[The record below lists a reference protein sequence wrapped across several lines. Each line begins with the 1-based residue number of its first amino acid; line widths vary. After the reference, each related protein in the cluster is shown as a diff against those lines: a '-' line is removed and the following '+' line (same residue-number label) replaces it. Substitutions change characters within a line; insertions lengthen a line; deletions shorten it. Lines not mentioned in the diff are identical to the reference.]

1 MEYFLKSIWPLI
13 KKIGIDY
20 FALLGICWTVK
31 EVTLYLLEQY
41 ENTIKCIFSISIIL
55 GFVIV
60 LFKDKPKKEYSFCI
74 KNKDIKIK
82 IIVGDII
89 NQKAAIVV
97 PTNTTFDT
105 IMENDFI
112 SIKSVQ
118 GQIQYKY
125 FKNNFHTLDTLIE
138 QELKDKKF
146 VELKDRI
153 HSKNKQYEIGT
164 TVEINQN
171 GKRFYFLAN
180 SNINKKGQTIS
191 PSIINITEALSRLW
205 QYISEYGH
213 VESIAIPIIG
223 TGRMGIVNSREEIIR
238 QIVYS
243 FVINNNTKKIANELL
258 ICIRKEDIRKYNLDI
273 KEISEYINYVCK
285 YQYEKIDNIS
295 SGIGLE

>member
-1 MEYFLKSIWPLI
+1 MEYFFKSIWPLI
-13 KKIGIDY
+13 KKIGTDY
-20 FALLGICWTVK
+20 FAFIGICWTIK
-31 EVTLYLLEQY
+31 EVTVYLLSQY
-41 ENTIKCIFSISIIL
+41 ENTIKYVFSVFILL
-55 GFVIV
+55 GFFIV
-60 LFKDKPKKEYSFCI
+60 LYKDRPKKEYSFCI

-82 IIVGDII
+82 LIIGDII

-105 IMENDFI
+105 LMENDFI
-112 SIKSVQ
+112 SLKSVQ

-125 FKNNFHTLDTLIE
+125 FKNNLRTLDTLIE
-138 QELKDKKF
+138 QELKGREF
-146 VELKDRI
+146 VELNDRT

-171 GKRFYFLAN
+171 GKRFYFLAD
-180 SNINKKGQTIS
+180 SNINKNGQTIS
-191 PSIINITEALSRLW
+191 PSIINITDALSRLW

-213 VESIAIPIIG
+213 VESVAIPIIG

-243 FVINNNTKKIANELL
+243 FVINNNTKKIASELL
-258 ICIRKEDIRKYNLDI
+258 ICIRKEDIKKYNLDV
-273 KEISEYINYVCK
+273 KEISEYVNYVCK
-285 YQYEKIDNIS
+285 YQYEKVDNTS